1 MRTSSSLSTCTVVSE
16 LLSIA
21 PWPPA
26 RTESE
31 ATADRPPSLQSGRTA
46 GEPADTGWK
55 EPAGRRSA
63 GRKYFG
69 WKPTTETLKPS
80 HPPVQADRPLLA
92 PMCSWA
98 CWLFCNLR
106 EPGEWGVRLLCCY
119 DWLVGSPPTHC
130 NALHPCPPPVHLGS
144 LQSISWCGSFSSGEK
159 CQSPLVETHCYLILI
174 DFTIRA

>member
-1 MRTSSSLSTCTVVSE
+1 MSYHDQFYLLTTILLGDALTDLSGHCAVMKVKIIFLMRTSSSLSTCTVVSE

-31 ATADRPPSLQSGRTA
+31 ATVDRPPSLQSGRTA

-69 WKPTTETLKPS
+69 
-80 HPPVQADRPLLA
+80 
-92 PMCSWA
+92 
-98 CWLFCNLR
+98 
-106 EPGEWGVRLLCCY
+106 
-119 DWLVGSPPTHC
+119 
-130 NALHPCPPPVHLGS
+130 
-144 LQSISWCGSFSSGEK
+144 
-159 CQSPLVETHCYLILI
+159 
-174 DFTIRA
+174 